1 MPCCL
6 NVKED
11 QISSTKSPVLDRPLG
26 LSLMHILVTIM
37 VGASIRFAKLGLPF
51 YVVKYAGSM
60 LWALSIYWIM
70 TAARPSSRRAGCR
83 RLCQALTH
91 PNNRCICIGSAAL
104 HRSKWGI
111 LMTPEEAL
119 EIWAPQGS
127 PWSPWTKPVLF
138 SFLPGQL
145 PETPFIALEPKR
157 IVPLLEETALL
168 VELPGRRSLDAGLS
182 LAMHG
187 YRPIP
192 LYNATPSAFPGTE
205 SSSMKAPALIDLSS
219 IVEALEQG
227 TSALKEMAL
236 PLSAPPA
243 FLLDAARHDASF
255 SPDSTWF
262 DNRSIV
268 RTSDVPSGE
277 FLTKHGISQVVLIQ
291 TSEKI
296 REDLR
301 FVLVNWQRAGLPI
314 FWQSWAGPWE
324 PRALHIDE
332 PNFLQ
337 VLWTRLRLRLQFSP
351 NSSGAF
357 GRFSGGSG

>member
-1 MPCCL
+1 
-6 NVKED
+6 
-11 QISSTKSPVLDRPLG
+11 
-26 LSLMHILVTIM
+26 
-37 VGASIRFAKLGLPF
+37 
-51 YVVKYAGSM
+51 
-60 LWALSIYWIM
+60 
-70 TAARPSSRRAGCR
+70 
-83 RLCQALTH
+83 
-91 PNNRCICIGSAAL
+91 
-104 HRSKWGI
+104 
-111 LMTPEEAL
+111 MTPEEAL

-138 SFLPGQL
+138 SFLPGELAETL
-145 PETPFIALEPKR
+145 PVASEPER
-157 IVPLLEETALL
+157 IIPLLEEAALV
-168 VELPGRRSLDAGLS
+168 VELPGKHGVDAGLS
-182 LAMHG
+182 LARQG

-192 LYNATPSAFPGTE
+192 LYNASPSAFPGMEGMSTE
-205 SSSMKAPALIDLSS
+205 APVLIDVKP

-227 TSALKEMAL
+227 TSSLKEMVL

-255 SPDSTWF
+255 SPDSTSF

-277 FLTKHGISQVVLIQ
+277 FLRKHGIAQVILIQ
-291 TSEKI
+291 TSQKI

-337 VLWTRLRLRLQFSP
+337 VLLTRLRLCLQFSP